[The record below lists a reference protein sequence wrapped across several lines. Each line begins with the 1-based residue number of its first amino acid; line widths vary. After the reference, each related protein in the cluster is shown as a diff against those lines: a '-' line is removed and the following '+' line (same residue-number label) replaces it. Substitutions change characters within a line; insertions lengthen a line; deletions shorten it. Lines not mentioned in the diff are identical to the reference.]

1 MRSFRFPAW
10 HALCS
15 IHPSESKRVRV
26 PDLEKTGDHLGK
38 SNNGSRDP
46 PTTEGSKG
54 GTTMRGQKG
63 FTLIELMIVV
73 VIIGILAAI
82 AIPNF
87 VSMQSRAKEAGVK
100 GNLHTVQLGFEDFS
114 VLSDGVYP
122 VNAASVY
129 GGAGT
134 TLESLLPDWDGVAGG
149 DFPRNP
155 FDGLETPFAWGAAAA
170 GSSGACAATTALVG
184 GYVLEARGK
193 DIATY
198 ILTLKNS

>member
-1 MRSFRFPAW
+1 
-10 HALCS
+10 
-15 IHPSESKRVRV
+15 
-26 PDLEKTGDHLGK
+26 
-38 SNNGSRDP
+38 
-46 PTTEGSKG
+46 
-54 GTTMRGQKG
+54 MRGERG

-100 GNLHTVQLGFEDFS
+100 GNLHTMQLGFEDFN

-122 VNAASVY
+122 ATAASTY

-134 TLESLLPDWDGVAGG
+134 TLESLLPDSDGVAGG

-155 FDGLETPFAWGAAAA
+155 FDAAETPFAWGAGAAA
-170 GSSGACAATTALVG
+170 SSGACAATSAAVD
-184 GYVLEARGK
+184 GYVLEARGR
-193 DIATY
+193 DTATY